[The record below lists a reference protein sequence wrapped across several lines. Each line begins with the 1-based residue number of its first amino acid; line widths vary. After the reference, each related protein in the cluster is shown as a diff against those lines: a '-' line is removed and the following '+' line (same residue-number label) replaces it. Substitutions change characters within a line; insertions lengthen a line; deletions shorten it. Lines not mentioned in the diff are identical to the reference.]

1 MKRKTMALL
10 LALSMCLSLLTACGS
25 GNTAT
30 DDKPS
35 ESENAAS
42 STEQPEGNDKPE
54 ESGKPKEEEPE
65 ESAKPTQEEPKEEEN
80 AGTKLLALLQEEW
93 NNGFVE
99 GEGPR
104 HTYFDLQEKTAC
116 IYNGVVYIHDIP
128 QTGEK
133 WGELSSYDITSKEL
147 RDAISS
153 SVSSYDY
160 PIKASL
166 TVSNFIDGNFYYTN
180 FAEETRMYDCN
191 GTLLN
196 SFQQPY
202 KFKNLIPLEHGF
214 LAIPFD
220 GYSGNLVLLSYDL
233 EKIADIPAPQREIEH
248 GLKEDVKLRGFFVA
262 DRTAWANGGKGD
274 WFRLNTNTY
283 EWENAETPFNKSSTE
298 YFCGKYRV
306 ADGYSIIDW
315 VTGEEVFNCIEAGV
329 YSPVS
334 ATQYRDHLL
343 CYFGG
348 DKYLGFNYDK
358 KEYRWVNLKDLTMSD
373 PLPFPESVANSS
385 DHVTILNDTY
395 CVYYD
400 SYGWFLWNYNTGE
413 EETIYM
419 FEK

>member
-25 GNTAT
+25 GDTAAG
-30 DDKPS
+30 DQPP

-42 STEQPEGNDKPE
+42 STEQPEESEKPE
-54 ESGKPKEEEPE
+54 ESGEPKEEEPE
-65 ESAKPTQEEPKEEEN
+65 ESAEPTQEQPKEEEN
-80 AGTKLLALLQEEW
+80 AGTKLLTLLQEEW

-104 HTYFDLQEKTAC
+104 HAYFDLEDFSGKQAL
-116 IYNGVVYIHDIP
+116 IYNGVVYIHNIITE
-128 QTGEK
+128 TGENYRK
-133 WGELSSYDITSKEL
+133 FSSYDITSKEL
-147 RDAISS
+147 RDAVSPDM
-153 SVSSYDY
+153 SSYL
-160 PIKASL
+160 PSRCSFL
-166 TVSNFIDGNFYYTN
+166 DGNFYYMN

-202 KFKNLIPLEHGF
+202 EFKNLIPFEHG
-214 LAIPFD
+214 LLGVPNYAS
-220 GYSGNLVLLSYDL
+220 SGNLVFLSHDL

-248 GLKEDVKLRGFFVA
+248 GLKEDVKMGGFFVA
-262 DRTAWANGGKGD
+262 DGTAWANGGKGD
-274 WFRLNTNTY
+274 CFRLNTNTY
-283 EWENAETPFNKSSTE
+283 EWENTEPLSDKNYNAKPF
-298 YFCGKYRV
+298 FGKYRMYE
-306 ADGYSIIDW
+306 DSIIDR
-315 VTGEEVFNCIEAGV
+315 VTGEEVFNCKEAGV
-329 YSPVS
+329 YPPAS
-334 ATQYRDHLL
+334 ANEYRDHFL

-348 DKYLGFNYDK
+348 DKYLGFDYNK

-419 FEK
+419 FEQ